1 MLLLF
6 TEQAQHLQ
14 TLPQQVAG
22 CTLKAGLPLAN
33 NTGTVFC
40 FVFCFIFFTTRVP
53 QGLGDGK
60 KSASFDRDLLLEY
73 KYVLKLLVILLLLAM
88 RNRFLLLSVLAN
100 K

>member
-40 FVFCFIFFTTRVP
+40 FVFCFIFLQHVFHK
-53 QGLGDGK
+53 GWEME
-60 KSASFDRDLLLEY
+60 KSLQASTETF
-73 KYVLKLLVILLLLAM
+73 
-88 RNRFLLLSVLAN
+88 F
-100 K
+100 